1 MANLLKIPKSERRS
15 REGRRSETGGS
26 ESWLR
31 RVCKAGNR
39 GPRGCS
45 LMKNRCSLWLR
56 PRAASRARDAFLGR
70 GQTRKGYGDR
80 EGEGGRAIKI
90 LWLCKFHVVETQRKI
105 NRGSS
110 SAFSLSHRPFYSPCL
125 AVHIYIYI
133 IPRDFAFFPPRVV
146 YIQKEIYRRNESRN
160 KSVRNIFFLFS
171 FSLFS
176 FALWSSITENYGS
189 VVLSTLLRR
198 RMLVWMMKYKL
209 NNF

>member
-1 MANLLKIPKSERRS
+1 MANLLKIPKSGRRS

-80 EGEGGRAIKI
+80 EGEGGRYPRAIKI
-90 LWLCKFHVVETQRKI
+90 LRLCKFHVVETQRKI

-125 AVHIYIYI
+125 AVHMYIYI

-176 FALWSSITENYGS
+176 FAL
-189 VVLSTLLRR
+189 
-198 RMLVWMMKYKL
+198 
-209 NNF
+209 